1 MRLSRRNTMTLLG
14 ASACFALASPLAF
27 AATRQWSSTHF
38 AKSPLVGN
46 IYDRSGLSGQTLDD
60 LKDRAAASRHVMLGE
75 IHPNPDHHRLQ
86 AEFLSHM
93 VGKGRRP
100 AVVFEM
106 VTRAQQP
113 ILDQLMANPPGDPAS
128 IAQRLNWKDS
138 GWPDFAMYQP
148 LFEIGLKNN
157 LRLQAGNLEKSTVR
171 RLGGRIGSRLSD
183 TERARLGLDKP
194 LPEAAGKDMLEVIR
208 TAHCNM
214 LPDTVLPFMRDIQR
228 ARDHVMSAAMLD
240 TGNTDGAVLI
250 CGSGHARLDWGA
262 GYLVE
267 RDKPG
272 NLLSIAFAEVYSD
285 EAKDIPAHD
294 GHHFTLLTPRHDVT
308 DHCAAFRQNT
318 TAPK

>member
-1 MRLSRRNTMTLLG
+1 
-14 ASACFALASPLAF
+14 
-27 AATRQWSSTHF
+27 
-38 AKSPLVGN
+38 
-46 IYDRSGLSGQTLDD
+46 
-60 LKDRAAASRHVMLGE
+60 
-75 IHPNPDHHRLQ
+75 
-86 AEFLSHM
+86 
-93 VGKGRRP
+93 
-100 AVVFEM
+100 
-106 VTRAQQP
+106 
-113 ILDQLMANPPGDPAS
+113 
-128 IAQRLNWKDS
+128 
-138 GWPDFAMYQP
+138 
-148 LFEIGLKNN
+148 
-157 LRLQAGNLEKSTVR
+157 
-171 RLGGRIGSRLSD
+171 
-183 TERARLGLDKP
+183 
-194 LPEAAGKDMLEVIR
+194 MLEVIR

-240 TGNTDGAVLI
+240 TANTDGAVLI

-272 NLLSIAFAEVYSD
+272 KLLSIAFAEVYSD

>member
-14 ASACFALASPLAF
+14 AASACFALASPLAF

-86 AEFLSHM
+86 AEFLVPH
-93 VGKGRRP
+93 GRQGPQTCRGFRNGHTGPAAHPGQADGQPARRP
-100 AVVFEM
+100 G
-106 VTRAQQP
+106 Q
-113 ILDQLMANPPGDPAS
+113 

-240 TGNTDGAVLI
+240 TQHGRCGADLRVRSCPARLGRRLPCRARQARQPALDRL
-250 CGSGHARLDWGA
+250 CGSLQRRGKRHSGTR
-262 GYLVE
+262 
-267 RDKPG
+267 RP
-272 NLLSIAFAEVYSD
+272 SFH
-285 EAKDIPAHD
+285 PAD
-294 GHHFTLLTPRHDVT
+294 AQT
-308 DHCAAFRQNT
+308 
-318 TAPK
+318 